1 MKKFSPSEKYEI
13 FPKGQKKETTEEG
26 REITSKS
33 KKNRQETQLYEIS
46 YV

>member
-1 MKKFSPSEKYEI
+1 MTSSQKTKKK
-13 FPKGQKKETTEEG
+13 TTEQA

-33 KKNRQETQLYEIS
+33 EKNRQETQFYEIS